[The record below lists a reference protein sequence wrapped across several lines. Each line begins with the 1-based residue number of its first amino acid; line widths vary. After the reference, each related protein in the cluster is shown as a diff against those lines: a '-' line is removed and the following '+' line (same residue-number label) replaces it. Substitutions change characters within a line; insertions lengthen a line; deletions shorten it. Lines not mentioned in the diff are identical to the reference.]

1 MHACERVCVRVCIQ
15 PLTYVREPNI
25 NWNLCIVNYVYMS
38 FTGEG
43 YGADFTVDNAG
54 SILQLSTI
62 GRRVSPTAS
71 VTVNIFDDN
80 IGLEAMENFTLIIRL
95 VAVGTSKMIVVD
107 RLLVFIKDTNRE
119 CLYICLSVCLSS
131 VTSVARLCFCQ

>member
-1 MHACERVCVRVCIQ
+1 
-15 PLTYVREPNI
+15 
-25 NWNLCIVNYVYMS
+25 MS

-62 GRRVSPTAS
+62 GQRVSPTAS
-71 VTVNIFDDN
+71 VTVNILDDN

-119 CLYICLSVCLSS
+119 CLYICLSVCLSACLALHQWLDY
-131 VTSVARLCFCQ
+131 VFANDVLTST